1 MADKTEDVPTE
12 AQVLSQLDRMLAS
25 PHFKTSTTQSKI
37 FRFVVEKALANE
49 DIKETHILSEIDEG
63 VATRTHKGRAN
74 AFLVRRKIEAYY
86 KNEGKGDLVRIDF
99 PPGPAYKPEF
109 FFNIEA
115 EAVRAYERALA
126 YQKRLSSWAL
136 SEAEYLLDIAIR
148 LAPEYAPAHA
158 ALAETFLLRLILDNI
173 IRREPGAHGWTAQAR
188 ESAAAAVRLDPE
200 SCLGHIVLA
209 IVWLSNRRWNA
220 AELEFSAAMEADP
233 QNTKASL
240 WYGTFLMTVGRID
253 EGLQLAKSKASDNPG
268 SFQIRLVYALFLYV
282 TRSYEEAMNVL
293 YQVDGVE
300 LGYPLQLFLG
310 ALIDMAAGRS
320 GKTMPRRL
328 RDLSTQME
336 ERWAAPVTSL
346 RFRTDIDVPDAWIDD
361 PSIYD
366 TGDRFPG
373 LVILSLA
380 QAGLAE
386 EVKEKMATLRKQ
398 KSVKALQLALGYMAA
413 GNEGRALAS
422 LRRACREGDI
432 FMNWLDLLPLFD
444 PLRKHPRFQGLA
456 GIIF

>member
-1 MADKTEDVPTE
+1 MAERNRDIPVDTHVKAELE
-12 AQVLSQLDRMLAS
+12 RILAS
-25 PHFKTSTTQSKI
+25 PHFKTSATQSKV

-49 DIKETHILSEIDEG
+49 DIKETDILSEIDEG
-63 VATRTHKGRAN
+63 RGTRSHTARAN
-74 AFLVRRKIEAYY
+74 ASLIRSKIKAYY
-86 KNEGKGDLVRIDF
+86 KNEGKDDLVRIDF

-109 FFNIEA
+109 LYNIET

-126 YQKRLSSWAL
+126 YQKRLSTWAL

-158 ALAETFLLRLILDNI
+158 AMAETFLLRLILDNI
-173 IRREPGAHGWTAQAR
+173 IRREPGAHGWKAQAR

-209 IVWLSNRRWNA
+209 IVWLSNRQWNA
-220 AELEFSAAMEADP
+220 AELEFSAAMETDP
-233 QNTKASL
+233 ENTKASL
-240 WYGTFLMTVGRID
+240 WYGAYLMTVGRID
-253 EGLQLAKSKASDNPG
+253 EGLRLAKSKASDDPG

-293 YQVDGVE
+293 FQVDGVE

-310 ALIDMAAGRS
+310 ALIDMATGRS

-328 RDLSTQME
+328 RDMSTKME
-336 ERWAAPVTSL
+336 ERWAAPATSL
-346 RFRTDIDVPDAWIDD
+346 RFRTDIDVPDAWIDEQ
-361 PSIYD
+361 SIYD
-366 TGDRFPG
+366 AGDRFPG

-380 QAGLAE
+380 EEGLAE
-386 EVKEKMATLRKQ
+386 EVKEKMAALRKQ
-398 KSVKALQLALGYMAA
+398 KSVKSMQLALGYMAA

-432 FMNWLDLLPLFD
+432 FMNWLHLLPLFD
-444 PLRKHPRFQGLA
+444 PLRKHPRFQGLV
-456 GIIF
+456 GIIY